1 MYSFKDFMVVSYT
14 QSGDELID
22 YQAYKRKRDMD
33 SGEIT
38 ASNDPEVD
46 EAMTMQ
52 QRQKAKQTFRKNKAK
67 ILRGREKA
75 NKKMASNEKLK
86 GRARKQAR
94 NLLIKK
100 LIKDKDKGDLSFG
113 ARQSLEKQI
122 DKKKGAID
130 RIAKKLLPQVRKADR
145 SKFGTQSGGSA
156 Q

>member
-75 NKKMASNEKLK
+75 KKKMASNEKLK

-94 NLLIKK
+94 NL
-100 LIKDKDKGDLSFG
+100 
-113 ARQSLEKQI
+113 QSISKPFLVQPI
-122 DKKKGAID
+122 QRSGYPSCP
-130 RIAKKLLPQVRKADR
+130 RAKCQN
-145 SKFGTQSGGSA
+145 
-156 Q
+156 